1 VTDSVGRLAV
11 AAGITVFAGTY
22 PATFRYNLPIR
33 FGRMND
39 LIGLTL
45 VMTALL
51 RTERLCPSRKIGE
64 I

>member
-11 AAGITVFAGTY
+11 AAGITVFAGAY
-22 PATFRYNLPIR
+22 PATLRYNLPIR

-45 VMTALL
+45 VLTALL
-51 RTERLCPSRKIGE
+51 RTEQLRPSRKFSE